1 MAKSETVLDA
11 YVDQDERV
19 LDPTILEQSALDRMP
34 QPTGWRMLVLPYG
47 GKKTSD
53 GGILLTKNH
62 RQRSPGNSGC
72 LCRQTRSFMLRRQ
85 R

>member
-11 YVDQDERV
+11 YVDQEDRV

-53 GGILLTKNH
+53 SQTHPCLLYT
-62 RQRSPGNSGC
+62 SPSPRDGLLS
-72 LCRQTRSFMLRRQ
+72 RMPSSA
-85 R
+85 